1 VTIALRSPAT
11 VFTVDPLDLQLIN
24 TMPKQLNGEITKAP
38 NTVVRIKYP
47 ASIGFRSILTGV
59 SALQAAIASTSGQ
72 KIVFGY
78 SEGASVSSVW
88 LRQHTSD
95 GPPADEL
102 AFVLIGSPNRGT
114 GFYKALR
121 PNTTNPCLMTTPTD
135 TRYTVYDI
143 ARRGD
148 GWANWSNLAV
158 WRAVF
163 GMSVTHCNYRS
174 VEMNAQG
181 NSVRVVGNTTYV
193 DTA

>member
-1 VTIALRSPAT
+1 MTIALPSPAT
-11 VFTVDPLDLQLIN
+11 VFTVDPLDLQLANI
-24 TMPKQLNGEITKAP
+24 MPKQLSGEITKAP

-59 SALQAAIASTSGQ
+59 SALQTAIASTPGP
-72 KIVFGY
+72 KVVFGY

-88 LRQHTSD
+88 LRQHASD
-95 GPPADEL
+95 GAPVDEL
-102 AFVLIGSPNRGT
+102 TFVLIGSPNRAT
-114 GFYKALR
+114 GFYTALN
-121 PNTTNPCLMTTPTD
+121 PNPTNPCLMTTPTD

-148 GWANWSNLAV
+148 GWANWSNLPV

-163 GMSVTHCNYRS
+163 GMCVTHCNYTS
-174 VEMNAQG
+174 VHMNAQG
-181 NSVRVVGNTTYV
+181 NSVRATGNTTYV